1 MFFHIDRDQGDYI
14 YGWVLPENP
23 SVEPH
28 VIAYADGRQVRI
40 APTLVHSDMVE
51 AGDHDTGLCG
61 FEVTERNLPGLKAS
75 ADVRIVDEA
84 TGITIYVRPKP
95 RSYIEDKLFLFELRE
110 AQNSYCAHVFADAF
124 HLSFPGIDR
133 YPQDTRKACIRVSY
147 TTSLFVSGAVL
158 IRADEPFLREHDF
171 KTAAVLADPCELLF
185 DMFMPPS
192 AALDPAAPLH
202 LADTISRLSPSARN
216 LLTDPLT
223 RRLALVYMEDDMERD
238 VVAQALETLAAF
250 DAVGVEEALP
260 EFATLVAAVCG
271 GDPGLLIP
279 TRQHRPLGVSQVMR
293 QLPAIRALIGR
304 DIEIY
309 DAVADAVIAAR
320 DYV

>member
-1 MFFHIDRDQGDYI
+1 MFFHIDSDRGDYI
-14 YGWVLPENP
+14 YGWILPENP
-23 SVEPH
+23 SAEPH

-40 APTLVHSDMVE
+40 APTLVHSDMVA

-61 FEVTERNLPGLKAS
+61 FEVTERDLPGLKAA
-75 ADVRIVDEA
+75 ADVKIIDEA

-124 HLSFPGIDR
+124 HLSFPGIDEF
-133 YPQDTRKACIRVSY
+133 PQDTRNACIRVKY
-147 TTSLFVSGAVL
+147 TTSLFVSGAVC
-158 IRADEPFLREHDF
+158 IRADEPFLREYDF
-171 KTAAVLADPCELLF
+171 KMAAVLADPCELLF

-192 AALDPAAPLH
+192 AAADPSAPLR
-202 LADTISRLSPSARN
+202 LAEMVSKLNPSARM
-216 LLTDPLT
+216 LLSDPLT
-223 RRLALVYMEDDMERD
+223 RRLALTYIDDEMERD

-250 DAVGVEEALP
+250 DAVGIESSLP
-260 EFATLVAAVCG
+260 EFATLAAAVCG

-279 TRQHRPLGVSQVMR
+279 TRQHRPLGVSEMMR
-293 QLPAIRALIGR
+293 EQPAIRALIGR

-309 DAVADAVIAAR
+309 DAVADALIAAR
-320 DYV
+320 DFA